1 MILTF
6 KEISSKIELHFVIS
20 YSLIT
25 NSKNISYRRFMD
37 SAPYGREV
45 LDTGLR
51 SKLTSL
57 ALEAVGTFIV
67 RYLVLNDDILLQ
79 ATLPNLK

>member
-20 YSLIT
+20 YSLIST
-25 NSKNISYRRFMD
+25 SKIISYRRFMD

-45 LDTGLR
+45 
-51 SKLTSL
+51 
-57 ALEAVGTFIV
+57 
-67 RYLVLNDDILLQ
+67 
-79 ATLPNLK
+79 